1 MSKSKDEFAT
11 RMKMYESMQ
20 TQQRVMFRLP
30 VCVRLD
36 GRKFSNFTRGLKRPF
51 DEGMSQ
57 AMIKTAEYLLTET
70 KAKIAYTQSDEITLL
85 YSNGADL
92 DSPKLCPK
100 SVILFGGRFFKL
112 MSVLPAMAA
121 AKFNSLLPTH
131 IPSKAEELP
140 AFDCRAWQ
148 VPNLVEAANV
158 LLWRWFDARKNSVS
172 MAAQSVYSSKQL
184 YKKHR
189 DDQLGML
196 LERGIDWNEYPAFFK
211 WGTFLQR
218 RSHIYHYSM
227 EELAKIPE
235 KHREG
240 TKNAVRHKAIA
251 LDLPPFNKVLNRVDV
266 VFYEADPITADQIGD
281 DQLKIFELMTGPGAG
296 LHPGQSFRPLLEE
309 VQRFRGE
316 SSSTTPA

>member
-1 MSKSKDEFAT
+1 MSKSRDEFAT

-36 GRKFSNFTRGLKRPF
+36 GRKFSNFTRGLERPF

-85 YSNGADL
+85 FSNGADL

-100 SVILFGGRFFKL
+100 SIILFGGRFFKL
-112 MSVLPAMAA
+112 MSVLPAMAS
-121 AKFNSLLPTH
+121 AKFNSLLPEH
-131 IPSKAEELP
+131 IPSKVGELP
-140 AFDCRAWQ
+140 VFDCRAWQ

-158 LLWRWFDARKNSVS
+158 LLWRWFDARKNSIS
-172 MAAQSVYSSKQL
+172 MAAQSVYSAKQL
-184 YKKHR
+184 HQKR
-189 DDQLGML
+189 REDQLTML
-196 LERGIDWNEYPAFFK
+196 LEKGINWNDYPTFFK

-218 RSHIYHYSM
+218 RAHTLYLSN
-227 EELAKIPE
+227 EQLAKIPE
-235 KHREG
+235 EHRE
-240 TKNAVRHKAIA
+240 KAKVSLRHEAVA

-266 VFYEADPITADQIGD
+266 AFYEADPITADQIGD

-296 LHPGQSFRPLLEE
+296 LHPGKAFRPLFEE

-316 SSSTTPA
+316 SS